1 MSPAATHCLLA
12 AAALLAFTGCSY
24 DGLDRSTAMM
34 PAALASQPSPDA
46 GHEVHRMFEAEKA
59 AATST
64 ELPAQF

>member
-12 AAALLAFTGCSY
+12 AALIALTGCSY
-24 DGLDRSTAMM
+24 SGLDRSTAML
-34 PAALASQPSPDA
+34 PAALAAQPSPDA

-59 AATST
+59 AAAWT

>member
-12 AAALLAFTGCSY
+12 AALLALTGCSY
-24 DGLDRSTAMM
+24 AGLDHPPAML
-34 PAALASQPSPDA
+34 PAALAAQSSPDA
-46 GHEVHRMFEAEKA
+46 GHELHRMFEAEKA